1 MPPSIIFLA
10 QSLSA
15 AKALS
20 QNSGSSFFARSVIA
34 FWCSGLIFFQT
45 SLLIATMSD
54 DHCWL
59 VAWKNLRNSQNL
71 PSTPDTAEVDTP
83 DTAPDDSAGSSS
95 PHGITIGAMPA
106 EAQMSCAPLSAVRI
120 LMPFS
125 AVDRLGLHLEMEV
138 LVRPR
143 HDIEDRL
150 VVPGRDLLEFGPDVL
165 VQDLQLLGASRR
177 GTERLR
183 CP

>member
-1 MPPSIIFLA
+1 M
-10 QSLSA
+10 
-15 AKALS
+15 S
-20 QNSGSSFFARSVIA
+20 QNSGSSFLARSVIA

-83 DTAPDDSAGSSS
+83 DTAPDDSAGSSLA
-95 PHGITIGAMPA
+95 PRHHDRRHAGGGPDILRALVGGADLDA
-106 EAQMSCAPLSAVRI
+106 LER
-120 LMPFS
+120 
-125 AVDRLGLHLEMEV
+125 VDRLGLHLEMEV

-150 VVPGRDLLEFGPDVL
+150 IVLGRDLLELGTDVL
-165 VQDLQLLGASRR
+165 VQDLAAPRR
-177 GTERLR
+177 EPARNGMPSMPMNGSSPICWVLR
-183 CP
+183 